1 MREDPFTQAGALS
14 YYTMLSLAP
23 FLLVVVALVG
33 LFYGDETARGEIV
46 ERMGQLAGKEA
57 ATVAQQALDRAYAG
71 GSGRLSALVGIVG
84 VLVGATTVVARLQ
97 AAIDQIWG
105 VKRRGGGWRKLVG
118 SRLIGLLFILV
129 LGGAVVALL
138 VVGSIVSALAALPGA
153 AGLSWVWQVINVVG
167 ALVVMTG
174 MFAAL
179 FKLVPTTRMPWR
191 SVVVGAIATSLLFVV
206 GRGVIALYIGRVG
219 VGSAYGAAGSVIV
232 LMVWIYYSA
241 LIVLLGAEITEIHAR
256 RTGGGPEHTGAG
268 EP

>member
-1 MREDPFTQAGALS
+1 
-14 YYTMLSLAP
+14 
-23 FLLVVVALVG
+23 
-33 LFYGDETARGEIV
+33 
-46 ERMGQLAGKEA
+46 
-57 ATVAQQALDRAYAG
+57 
-71 GSGRLSALVGIVG
+71 
-84 VLVGATTVVARLQ
+84 
-97 AAIDQIWG
+97 
-105 VKRRGGGWRKLVG
+105 
-118 SRLIGLLFILV
+118 LIGLLFILV

-256 RTGGGPEHTGAG
+256 RTGGDHGDPRASDGRWSGAHGRGRALTGSRRRRRVVRWAGGGSALRAGRAIDHHGRGRGSERGEFALRGLSIAGVATGAVVVVGAARGVFDPHPRGG
-268 EP
+268 ERGDDGGDHGGGRAARRCRADR